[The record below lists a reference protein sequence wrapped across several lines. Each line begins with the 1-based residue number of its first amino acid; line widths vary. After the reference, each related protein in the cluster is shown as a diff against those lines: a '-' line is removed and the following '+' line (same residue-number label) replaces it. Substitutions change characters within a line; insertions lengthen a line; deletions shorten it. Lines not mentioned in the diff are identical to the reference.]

1 MTRDIQLVAI
11 DLDGTLLRDD
21 KSLSQENVDAIK
33 EAIEQGVQVVICTG
47 RTLPSIQYLS
57 KQLPQGHGDEYL
69 ILQNGAVIHQL
80 PDLNIVHETI
90 LTEGD
95 RQAIYDVFKEYRS
108 EEVQMVAFD
117 PDKLYLVDDET
128 ANPTVVQDAKT
139 LSTDITLAKF
149 EEVLNLETLYKIVVF
164 GGVEFIDDYL
174 EKIPNDLYEQ
184 VHIVRSL
191 PVAIEFIPKLANKA
205 NGLNAL
211 IQQLDIKAENIMTI
225 GDELNDY
232 EMVKMAGLGV
242 AMENG
247 HPEVKRVADELTLT
261 NNENG
266 VAHAIRKF
274 VTQPPHNS

>member
-57 KQLPQGHGDEYL
+57 KQLPQGDGDEYL

-95 RQAIYDVFKEYRS
+95 RQAIYDIFKEYRS

-211 IQQLDIKAENIMTI
+211 IKQLDIKAENIMTI

>member
-69 ILQNGAVIHQL
+69 ILQNGAVVHQL

-90 LTEGD
+90 LTEAD

-139 LSTDITLAKF
+139 LSTDITLTKF
-149 EEVLNLETLYKIVVF
+149 EEVLYLETLYKIVVF

-174 EKIPNDLYEQ
+174 EKIPNELYEQ

-211 IQQLDIKAENIMTI
+211 IQLLDIKAENIMTI

>member
-33 EAIEQGVQVVICTG
+33 DAIEQGVQVVICTG

-90 LTEGD
+90 LTESD

-139 LSTDITLAKF
+139 LSTDITLASF
-149 EEVLNLETLYKIVVF
+149 EEIKNLDTLYKIVVF

>member
-57 KQLPQGHGDEYL
+57 KQLPQGDGDEYL

-80 PDLNIVHETI
+80 PDLNIVHETV

-117 PDKLYLVDDET
+117 PDKLYLVDDEV
-128 ANPTVVQDAKT
+128 ANSTVVQDAET

-174 EKIPNDLYEQ
+174 EKIPNELYEQ

-247 HPEVKRVADELTLT
+247 HPEVKSVADELTLT

>member
-57 KQLPQGHGDEYL
+57 KQLPQGDGDEYL

>member
-90 LTEGD
+90 LTESD

-247 HPEVKRVADELTLT
+247 HPEVKSVADELTLT

>member
-90 LTEGD
+90 LTESD

-139 LSTDITLAKF
+139 LSTDITLASF
-149 EEVLNLETLYKIVVF
+149 EEIKNLDTLYKIVVF

>member
-1 MTRDIQLVAI
+1 MTRNIQLVAI

-90 LTEGD
+90 LTESD

-139 LSTDITLAKF
+139 LSTDITLASF
-149 EEVLNLETLYKIVVF
+149 EEIKNLDTLYKIVVF

>member
-33 EAIEQGVQVVICTG
+33 DAIEQGVQVVICTG

-90 LTEGD
+90 LTESD

-211 IQQLDIKAENIMTI
+211 IQLLDIKAENIMTI

>member
-33 EAIEQGVQVVICTG
+33 DAIEQGVQVVICTG

-90 LTEGD
+90 LTESD

-149 EEVLNLETLYKIVVF
+149 EEVLNLGTLYKIVVF

>member
-57 KQLPQGHGDEYL
+57 KQLPQGDGDEYL

-80 PDLNIVHETI
+80 PDLNIVHETV

-128 ANPTVVQDAKT
+128 ANPTVVQDAET

>member
-11 DLDGTLLRDD
+11 DLDETLLRDE

-57 KQLPQGHGDEYL
+57 KQLPQGDGDEYL

-95 RQAIYDVFKEYRS
+95 RQAIYDIFKEYRS

-174 EKIPNDLYEQ
+174 EKIPNELYEQ

-211 IQQLDIKAENIMTI
+211 IQLLDIKAEDII
-225 GDELNDY
+225 D
-232 EMVKMAGLGV
+232 
-242 AMENG
+242 
-247 HPEVKRVADELTLT
+247 HR
-261 NNENG
+261 
-266 VAHAIRKF
+266 R
-274 VTQPPHNS
+274 

>member
-33 EAIEQGVQVVICTG
+33 DAIEQGVQVVICTG

-90 LTEGD
+90 LTESD

-139 LSTDITLAKF
+139 LSTDITLASF
-149 EEVLNLETLYKIVVF
+149 EEIKNLDTLYKIVVF

-191 PVAIEFIPKLANKA
+191 PVAIEFIPKLANKS

-211 IQQLDIKAENIMTI
+211 IQLLDIKAENIMTI

>member
-57 KQLPQGHGDEYL
+57 KQLPQGDGDEYL

-80 PDLNIVHETI
+80 PDLNIVHETV

-117 PDKLYLVDDET
+117 PDKLYLVDDEV
-128 ANPTVVQDAKT
+128 ANSTVVQDAET

-174 EKIPNDLYEQ
+174 EKIPNELYEQ

-191 PVAIEFIPKLANKA
+191 PVAIEFIPKLANKS

-211 IQQLDIKAENIMTI
+211 IQLLDIKAENIMTI

-247 HPEVKRVADELTLT
+247 HPEVKSVADELTLT

>member
-57 KQLPQGHGDEYL
+57 KQLPQGDGDEYL

-80 PDLNIVHETI
+80 PDLNIVHETV

-174 EKIPNDLYEQ
+174 EKIPNELYEQ

-211 IQQLDIKAENIMTI
+211 IQLLDIKAEDIMTI

>member
-21 KSLSQENVDAIK
+21 KSLSQKNVDAIK
-33 EAIEQGVQVVICTG
+33 DAIEQGVQVVICTG

-57 KQLPQGHGDEYL
+57 KQLPQGDGDEYL

-95 RQAIYDVFKEYRS
+95 RQAIYDIFKEYRS

>member
-57 KQLPQGHGDEYL
+57 KQLPQGDGDEYL
-69 ILQNGAVIHQL
+69 ILQNGAVVHQL

>member
-57 KQLPQGHGDEYL
+57 KQLPQGDGDEYL

-174 EKIPNDLYEQ
+174 EKIPNELYEQ

-211 IQQLDIKAENIMTI
+211 IQLLDIKAENIMTI

-247 HPEVKRVADELTLT
+247 HPEVKSVADELTLT

>member
-33 EAIEQGVQVVICTG
+33 DAIEQGVQVVICTG

-57 KQLPQGHGDEYL
+57 KQLPQGDGDEYL

>member
-80 PDLNIVHETI
+80 PDLNIVHETV

-128 ANPTVVQDAKT
+128 ANPTVVQDAET

>member
-57 KQLPQGHGDEYL
+57 KQLPQGDGDEYL

-80 PDLNIVHETI
+80 PDLNIVHETV

>member
-57 KQLPQGHGDEYL
+57 KQLPQGDGDEYL

-174 EKIPNDLYEQ
+174 EKIPNELYEQ

-211 IQQLDIKAENIMTI
+211 IQLLDIKAEDIMTI

>member
-57 KQLPQGHGDEYL
+57 KQLPQGDGDEYL

-80 PDLNIVHETI
+80 PDLNIVHETV

-117 PDKLYLVDDET
+117 PDKLYLVDDEV
-128 ANPTVVQDAKT
+128 ANSTVVQDAET

-174 EKIPNDLYEQ
+174 EKIPNELYEQ

-191 PVAIEFIPKLANKA
+191 PVAIEFIPKLANKS

-211 IQQLDIKAENIMTI
+211 IQLLDIKAENIMTI

>member
-69 ILQNGAVIHQL
+69 ILQNGAVVHQL

-90 LTEGD
+90 LTEAD

-108 EEVQMVAFD
+108 EKVQMVAFD

-174 EKIPNDLYEQ
+174 EKIPNELYEQ

-211 IQQLDIKAENIMTI
+211 IQLLDIKAEDIMTI

>member
-57 KQLPQGHGDEYL
+57 KQLPQGDGDEYL

-95 RQAIYDVFKEYRS
+95 RQAIYDIFKEYRS

-211 IQQLDIKAENIMTI
+211 IQLLDIKAEDIMTI

>member
-69 ILQNGAVIHQL
+69 ILQNGAVVHQL

-90 LTEGD
+90 LTEAD

-174 EKIPNDLYEQ
+174 EKIPNELYEQ

-211 IQQLDIKAENIMTI
+211 IQLLDIKAENIMTI

>member
-57 KQLPQGHGDEYL
+57 KQLPQGDGDEYL

-95 RQAIYDVFKEYRS
+95 RQAIYDIFKEYRS

-174 EKIPNDLYEQ
+174 EKIPNELYEQ

>member
-1 MTRDIQLVAI
+1 MTRNIQLVAI

-80 PDLNIVHETI
+80 PDFNIVHETI
-90 LTEGD
+90 LTESD

>member
-33 EAIEQGVQVVICTG
+33 EAIEQDVQVVICTG

-117 PDKLYLVDDET
+117 PDKLYLIDDET

-164 GGVEFIDDYL
+164 GGVEFIDNYL
-174 EKIPNDLYEQ
+174 EKIPNELYDQ

-211 IQQLDIKAENIMTI
+211 IQLLDIKAENIMTI

>member
-95 RQAIYDVFKEYRS
+95 RQAIYDIFKEYRS

>member
-57 KQLPQGHGDEYL
+57 KQLPQGDGDEYL

-95 RQAIYDVFKEYRS
+95 RQAIYDIFKEYRS

-174 EKIPNDLYEQ
+174 EKIPNELYEQ

-211 IQQLDIKAENIMTI
+211 IQLLDIKAEDIMTI

-232 EMVKMAGLGV
+232 EMVKMAVLGV

>member
-57 KQLPQGHGDEYL
+57 KQLPQGDGDEYL

-90 LTEGD
+90 LTESD

-149 EEVLNLETLYKIVVF
+149 EEVLNLGTLYKIVVF

>member
-57 KQLPQGHGDEYL
+57 KQLPQGDGDEYL

-80 PDLNIVHETI
+80 PDLNIVHETV

-117 PDKLYLVDDET
+117 PDKLYLVDDEV
-128 ANPTVVQDAKT
+128 ANSTVVQDAET

-211 IQQLDIKAENIMTI
+211 IQLLDIKAENIMTI

>member
-33 EAIEQGVQVVICTG
+33 DAIEQGVQVVICTG

>member
-57 KQLPQGHGDEYL
+57 KQLPQGDGDEYL

-95 RQAIYDVFKEYRS
+95 RQAIYDIFKEYRS

-174 EKIPNDLYEQ
+174 EKIPNELYEQ

-225 GDELNDY
+225 GDELNYY

>member
-90 LTEGD
+90 LTESD

-128 ANPTVVQDAKT
+128 ANPTVVQDAET